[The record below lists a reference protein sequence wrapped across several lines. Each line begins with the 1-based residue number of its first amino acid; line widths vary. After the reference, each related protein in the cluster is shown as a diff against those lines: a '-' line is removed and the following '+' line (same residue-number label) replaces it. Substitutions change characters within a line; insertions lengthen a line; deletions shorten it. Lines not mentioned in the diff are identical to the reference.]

1 MFNKTLLACALVCA
15 LPGVARAQD
24 FHPLESQELAGG
36 SYSFDNFIIPEG
48 VIVTLVGEPK
58 IFDLVVNDTIQ
69 IFGELR
75 FDDAWTL
82 SLQSLNGSITMDG
95 SITVDGE
102 VRIPHGGELTVR
114 SWTAPPRDIRPAVPE
129 PSTWLMLLAGL
140 GLVYLVA
147 ARELHS
153 RDRQRGLRTPTVLAR
168 QDNTNQQG
176 G

>member
-82 SLQSLNGSITMDG
+82 SLQSLNGSIT
-95 SITVDGE
+95 VDGE
-102 VRIPHGGELTVR
+102 VLIPHGGAVMV
-114 SWTAPPRDIRPAVPE
+114 PPHDIRPAIPE

-147 ARELHS
+147 ARELHN
-153 RDRQRGLRTPTVLAR
+153 RDRQRGLRSPTVLAR